1 MDEGILEIINQL
13 GRPVLRFYGWT
24 EPAASFGYFQHYSE
38 VERLTSL
45 RPLVRRPTGGG
56 IVPHDCDWTY
66 SLAFPIDHEWYS
78 VSATESYWRVHRWLQ
93 LGFQQLGVNTQLA
106 PAAHKKAPGQ
116 CFAGHEQIGPAV
128 AWNQDCRR
136 GTKTAQGWPVDPGLS
151 PAPKRPVP
159 AWRLGSRHVEG
170 LQLNARDPVAAL
182 STRFQLAGTH
192 CPVVTKQVRSGELQP
207 TSLTIPIPAA
217 TSPADDRAPRF
228 SQSPF
233 QAEESR
239 GSGVGNN
246 HSVEAARNC
255 GWDRH
260 D

>member
-1 MDEGILEIINQL
+1 VDERAEFSAEWLWVQSGASAPAFNMAMDEGILEIINQL

-116 CFAGHEQIGPAV
+116 CFAGHEQSDLL
-128 AWNQDCRR
+128 WH
-136 GTKTAQGWPVDPGLS
+136 GTKIAGAAQRRRKDGLLIQGS
-151 PAPKRPVP
+151 VQPPKGPFQRGD
-159 AWRLGSRHVEG
+159 WE
-170 LQLNARDPVAAL
+170 VAML
-182 STRFQLAGTH
+182 KVYSSTRAIRWQPYL
-192 CPVVTKQVRSGELQP
+192 PDSNLQER
-207 TSLTIPIPAA
+207 TARL
-217 TSPADDRAPRF
+217 
-228 SQSPF
+228 SQSKYA
-233 QAEESR
+233 QESYNQR
-239 GSGVGNN
+239 
-246 HSVEAARNC
+246 R
-255 GWDRH
+255 
-260 D
+260 